1 MNRRTTQVK
10 KVSRRNA
17 AADSAVMVQVSGARG
32 GLAGR
37 IRRAALAT
45 FGGEGRRGGRVEV
58 AIVDDAEMR
67 KLHRRWMGLGST
79 TDVLTFD
86 LSNEG
91 DDGAV
96 DAQLVVCKPVA
107 VRRAAET
114 GGDWRLELLLYVVHG
129 CLHLCGY
136 DDVTLSKAA
145 RMHRRE
151 DEILLELGLGAVYS
165 QGERMRSSRTASA
178 RKRTR

>member
-10 KVSRRNA
+10 KVSRRNP
-17 AADSAVMVQVSGARG
+17 AADSAVKVQVSGVSGA
-32 GLAGR
+32 LAGR

-45 FGGEGRRGGRVEV
+45 LVGEGRMGGRLEV

-86 LSNEG
+86 LSDGG
-91 DDGAV
+91 DDGVV
-96 DAQLVVCKPVA
+96 DAQLVVCKPMA

-136 DDVTLSKAA
+136 DDVSASKAA

-151 DEILLELGLGAVYS
+151 DEILLELGHGAVFS
-165 QGERMRSSRTASA
+165 QGERVRSSRTASA
-178 RKRTR
+178 RKRT

>member
-1 MNRRTTQVK
+1 MSRRPTQIK
-10 KVSRRNA
+10 KVSRRKP
-17 AADSAVMVQVSGARG
+17 AADSAVKVHVSGVSGA
-32 GLAGR
+32 LAGR

-45 FGGEGRRGGRVEV
+45 FVGEDRRGGRLEV
-58 AIVDDAEMR
+58 AIVDDSEMR

-86 LSNEG
+86 LSDGG
-91 DDGAV
+91 DDGLV

-107 VRRAAET
+107 VRRSAET

-136 DDVTLSKAA
+136 DDVTSSKAA

-165 QGERMRSSRTASA
+165 QGEKMRSSRTTSA